1 MKQTPGRWV
10 GLTKMGRLVEV
21 VVPVLNELAAGGE
34 S

>member
-1 MKQTPGRWV
+1 MYQTPGRWV

-21 VVPVLNELAAGGE
+21 VVPVLYELAAGRE